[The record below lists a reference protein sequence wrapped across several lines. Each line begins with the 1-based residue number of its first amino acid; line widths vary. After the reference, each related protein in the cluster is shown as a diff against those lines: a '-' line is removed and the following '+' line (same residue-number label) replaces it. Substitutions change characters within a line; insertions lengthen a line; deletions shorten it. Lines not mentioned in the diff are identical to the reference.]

1 MSSSGTADS
10 SSVPTVVS
18 GLTGALSWYDD
29 RAKTNQVAYQLLRL
43 AAIALAA
50 AIPVLTTSHAPAL
63 ATAIV
68 GSSIVVI
75 EGIQQ
80 VFRYHD
86 RYIAYRAAWNTL
98 DREQRLYY
106 SRAGRYAD
114 NPDPELTLAQRFDQI
129 VAEENTRWAVDMKAA
144 ASRDT

>member
-1 MSSSGTADS
+1 MSSSGTPDS
-10 SSVPTVVS
+10 SPAPTVVS

-43 AAIALAA
+43 AAIVLAA
-50 AIPVLTTSHAPAL
+50 AIAVLTTSGAPAL

-75 EGIQQ
+75 EGVQQ

-86 RYIAYRAAWNTL
+86 RYIGYRAAWNTL
-98 DREQRLYY
+98 DREQRLYHN
-106 SRAGRYAD
+106 RAGRYAD
-114 NPDPELTLAQRFDQI
+114 DPDPDLTLAERFDQI
-129 VAEENTRWAVDMKAA
+129 VTEENTRWAMDMKATLN
-144 ASRDT
+144 RET